1 MFCLISFLG
10 KNVWGKSK
18 LLNPQF
24 FSPMYMSTGCL
35 TRDSFSDR
43 SCTLATLRQSFDF
56 PLVRAKLKSWETLT
70 LLVVTV
76 KRPSKV
82 LCPKCST
89 DHGMRNVHCDEGRL
103 TSVFFFLLSLNNDPK
118 TDFSFFLTATRKLT
132 WRAPHFFHHFFNEI
146 SVRSTEMSVALL
158 RFIKSAVL
166 YMYQCVRESNRH
178 QEFIFKHA

>member
-56 PLVRAKLKSWETLT
+56 PLVTAKLKSWETLT

-82 LCPKCST
+82 QITECEMYIV
-89 DHGMRNVHCDEGRL
+89 MREDL
-103 TSVFFFLLSLNNDPK
+103 LVFFFLLSLNNDPK

-132 WRAPHFFHHFFNEI
+132 WRALHFFHHFFNEI